1 MNEVVNLSAFQYDAL
16 KEIGNIGIGH
26 ATTSLSQMVNDKVD
40 IKFPDLKMIPLLEL
54 PPLLTH
60 EEPVVAV
67 IQELKQ
73 DIRGYVLLILYKD
86 SAKQLTG
93 LMGCPSEKPDIF
105 DEMETSALEEIG
117 NVMNGSY
124 VMALSNFLGISLNMS
139 PPFLIFDMADSII
152 NQIVGMMSE
161 EVDSV
166 LYLSTEFTIGSKK
179 LDGKMVIFTNPLS
192 LSKILGCLDGMV

>member
-1 MNEVVNLSAFQYDAL
+1 MNEVVTLSNFQYDAL

-40 IKFPDLKMIPLLEL
+40 INFPDLKMVPLLEL
-54 PPLLTH
+54 PTLLTH
-60 EEPVVAV
+60 EDPVVAV

-93 LMGCPSEKPDIF
+93 MMGCPSAKPDIF

-117 NVMNGSY
+117 NAMSGSY
-124 VMALSNFLGISLNMS
+124 IMALSNFLGI
-139 PPFLIFDMADSII
+139 
-152 NQIVGMMSE
+152 
-161 EVDSV
+161 
-166 LYLSTEFTIGSKK
+166 
-179 LDGKMVIFTNPLS
+179 
-192 LSKILGCLDGMV
+192 